1 MSSNRPKVLHV
12 INDVKYWLAHREK
25 LGAAAKSAGFNVA
38 VAAPDSEDASRLTE
52 LGYEFHPLPLTRF
65 RLNLQDICLIATL
78 ARLVR
83 REHFDVVHLMTIK
96 PILFGG
102 LVLRLMKAKQRPKVI
117 ATVAG
122 LGRGFAL
129 KNLAFA
135 LLRTS
140 LAFGV
145 GKVAKTVTFENPDD
159 AERYVAERIIQS
171 GQVVVLK
178 GAGIDLVEYQPNPA
192 RPDQPIRVL
201 FASRLLHSKGIMA
214 FAEAARRLKA
224 AYGDATEFQVAGM
237 AAIHEKDGLT
247 DAEMRGLQRD
257 PCLNWLG
264 AVPSHLMPAVMSNA
278 HIFVLPTSYPEGLP
292 RCLLEAG
299 ACGATVIAGN
309 VPGTRFLINTGTD
322 GILLKHCDPVSV
334 TEAIQQ
340 LIDDAPLRH
349 LMAEALRQKI
359 QANGYSIEAI
369 NSALI
374 RLYAA

>member
-25 LGAAAKSAGFNVA
+25 LGAAARSAGFDVA
-38 VAAPDSEDASRLTE
+38 VAAPDSEDSSRLIE
-52 LGYEFHPLPLTRF
+52 LGYEFYPLPLTRF
-65 RLNLQDICLIATL
+65 KLGLQDIFLFFTLSHLI
-78 ARLVR
+78 R

-102 LVLRLMKAKQRPKVI
+102 LVLRLRKANKRPRIV

-135 LLRTS
+135 MLRTA
-140 LAFGV
+140 LAFGI
-145 GKVAKTVTFENPDD
+145 GKVAKAVTFENPDD
-159 AERYVAERIIQS
+159 AERYVTERIIQP

-214 FAEAARRLKA
+214 FAEAARRLKTT
-224 AYGDATEFQVAGM
+224 YGDAAEFQVAGM
-237 AAIHEKDGLT
+237 AAIHEQDGLS

-257 PCLNWLG
+257 PYLKWLG
-264 AVPSHLMPAVMSNA
+264 AVPSHLMSAVMSNA

-309 VPGTRFLINTGTD
+309 VPGTRFLIDTGTD
-322 GILLKHCDPVSV
+322 GILLKYCDSVSV
-334 TEAIQQ
+334 AEAIQQ
-340 LIDDAPLRH
+340 LIDDASLRH
-349 LMAEALRQKI
+349 QMAEALRQKI

-369 NSALI
+369 NSAFI
-374 RLYAA
+374 RLYDA